1 MEAFCRHSKGEW
13 AGQPLRLAPW
23 QRTLVNELMAVG
35 PDGRRRHRIGYV
47 GLPRKNGKSTL
58 GAALALYGLLA
69 DGEPGSE
76 IYSCAGDR
84 RQAEIVFGEAKRM
97 VSADPELAGVI
108 KVQRYHLE
116 GPDNSIYR
124 VLSADAALQQGL
136 NPSFVI
142 FDEVHV
148 QPNEN
153 LWNAMT
159 LGSGTRRQ
167 PLIVGLTTAGFHE
180 GTLAYRLYEYGRNI
194 AAGVVDDP
202 TFFFRWYEAPADAP
216 YRDPATWALANPALS
231 GKGAFLKADDFE
243 AAVRTTTEGPFRRF
257 RLNQWTQAEELWL
270 PAGAWDACDD
280 VLELDPRLPVAVGID
295 LALTHDTTAIVVAQR
310 QGERIVLRAHFW
322 ANPFPPGHSEHDE
335 WELEVSDVMDELRSL
350 RRTFPKPA
358 ARLDGRTRDGPA
370 FCYDP
375 WGFREAA
382 NTLWHEGLAM
392 VEVPQTNERLGP
404 ATREFYDA
412 VLDRRIAHDGDPTL
426 AAHLRNVVA
435 VPLGDHGWRLRKIT
449 RTSARKIDGAV
460 AAVMAVHQA
469 LQPAP
474 PQRVGAFFAV
484 TSREPNTMA
493 KLCSAQVRT
502 SPRRLEPRNVFRTA
516 RVPQSPRLLATC
528 P

>member
-13 AGQPLRLAPW
+13 AGEALRLAPW
-23 QRTLVNELMAVG
+23 QRSLVNELMATG

-69 DGEPGSE
+69 DGEPGAE
-76 IYSCAGDR
+76 VYSCAGDR

-97 VSADPELAGVI
+97 VAAEPELASVI
-108 KVQRYHLE
+108 KVARYHLE
-116 GPDNSIYR
+116 GPDHSIYR

-148 QPNEN
+148 QDKED

-167 PLIVGLTTAGFHE
+167 PLIVGLTTAGFDE
-180 GTLAYRLYEYGRNI
+180 GTLAYRLYDYGRNVERGI
-194 AAGVVDDP
+194 VADP
-202 TFFFRWYEAPADAP
+202 TFFFRWWEAPPDAP
-216 YRDPATWALANPALS
+216 YRDPATWAAANPALS
-231 GKGAFLKADDFE
+231 GKGAFLKLDDFE

-270 PAGAWDACDD
+270 PAGAWDDCRDD
-280 VLELDPRLPVAVGID
+280 RLALDPKLPLAVGID
-295 LALTHDTTAIVVAQR
+295 LALTHDTTAIVAAQR
-310 QGERIVLRAHFW
+310 QGDRIVLRGRFW
-322 ANPFPPGHSEHDE
+322 ANPFPPGHSQHDA
-335 WELEVSDVMDELRSL
+335 WELDVRQVMDHLRELRA
-350 RRTFPKPA
+350 TYPAPA
-358 ARLDGRTRDGPA
+358 ARIDGRTRDGPA

-382 NTLWHEGLAM
+382 RILWDEGLAM
-392 VEVPQTNERLGP
+392 IEVPQTNERLGP
-404 ATREFYDA
+404 ATRAFYDA
-412 VLDRRIAHDGDPTL
+412 VVTGRIAHDGDPTL
-426 AAHLRNVVA
+426 AAHLRNVMA

-449 RTSARKIDGAV
+449 RTSGRKIDGAI
-460 AAVMAVHQA
+460 AAVMAVQQA

-474 PQRVGAFFAV
+474 ARRGGYAFVA
-484 TSREPNTMA
+484 
-493 KLCSAQVRT
+493 
-502 SPRRLEPRNVFRTA
+502 
-516 RVPQSPRLLATC
+516 
-528 P
+528 